1 MARRS
6 PILGSGGRQ
15 ARRDRSAFDS
25 LERGDD
31 NCRVKPCGVVKK
43 TVTVKHPPVA
53 KMVTGAIAAL
63 NNKQGSSL
71 QAIRHY
77 MKATYQ
83 VDPDKLKT
91 YIRRFVK
98 QALADGTLVHTKGR
112 GCAGSFR
119 LGRRFLEGTKKKN
132 QMRKAHSRAELR
144 ARSRRRELER
154 SITDQEMLKTM
165 KKIRKPVADAVRA
178 AICDAAVPFQCIKR
192 KFSNTL
198 L

>member
-1 MARRS
+1 MASGS
-6 PILGSGGRQ
+6 PLPGSGRRH
-15 ARRDRSAFDS
+15 ARRDRSTFDS
-25 LERGDD
+25 LERVDD

-43 TVTVKHPPVA
+43 TVKHPTVA

-77 MKATYQ
+77 MAATYQ
-83 VDPDKLKT
+83 VDPAKLKT

-98 QALADGTLVHTKGR
+98 QALADGTLVQTKGR
-112 GCAGSFR
+112 GAAGSFR
-119 LGRRFLEGTKKKN
+119 LGRRVLEGAKKKKN
-132 QMRKAHSRAELR
+132 QTGKAHSRAELR